1 MQDVI
6 DFTFLLDCLAA
17 GRLVPLRNT
26 YFLSRSSSSGGGGGG
41 GGGGG
46 TDCDLF
52 GLGFDEELDM
62 NGAELERLLGGMD
75 AVVDALRKGAAPS
88 KAKAKAKAK
97 ATAGEPEGTGEAQ
110 RCRAD
115 VCDLDGRSWRD
126 ILIQHIHPAMAASAQ
141 DSGADQDRDDRDRD
155 RDLRDLV
162 LPAANRLWCGGRLV
176 FFLDHGLGQG
186 QGQGQGEGE
195 GDVLRHRMLLQGA
208 TVSDRL
214 DETVSHVVLPPHL
227 MATAAARPELARYRL
242 VSARAVEQIFL
253 GPGPGPG
260 PQGEG
265 AEAEVAAEAAL
276 QAIL

>member
-1 MQDVI
+1 M
-6 DFTFLLDCLAA
+6 
-17 GRLVPLRNT
+17 
-26 YFLSRSSSSGGGGGG
+26 
-41 GGGGG
+41 
-46 TDCDLF
+46 DCDLF

-75 AVVDALRKGAAPS
+75 AVVDALRKGAAPP
-88 KAKAKAKAK
+88 KAKAKAK

-155 RDLRDLV
+155 LRDLV

-186 QGQGQGEGE
+186 QGQGQGEG
-195 GDVLRHRMLLQGA
+195 DVLRLRMLLQGA

-253 GPGPGPG
+253 GPGPGP
-260 PQGEG
+260 QGEG
-265 AEAEVAAEAAL
+265 AAEAAL

>member
-26 YFLSRSSSSGGGGGG
+26 YFLSRSSSSSGGG

-88 KAKAKAKAK
+88 KAKAKAKA
-97 ATAGEPEGTGEAQ
+97 TAGEPEGTGEAQ

-115 VCDLDGRSWRD
+115 VCDLDGLSWRD

-141 DSGADQDRDDRDRD
+141 DSGADQDRD

-176 FFLDHGLGQG
+176 FFLDHGLGLGLGLG
-186 QGQGQGEGE
+186 QGQGQGE

-253 GPGPGPG
+253 GPGPGP
-260 PQGEG
+260 QGEG